1 MSLPASLSDA
11 THDSRSPARVAF
23 RLDLDKTYLAT
34 RFESLRGLLRI
45 PFEEAA
51 DKKHL
56 PGVPELVQALRRV
69 AEAQALGP
77 QVLFL
82 SASPPQLENVIRE
95 KLANDGVAFDGIIF
109 KDQLRN
115 LVRGHWRSLREQV
128 GYKLVELL
136 ESRAAGDRPPH
147 EVLFGDD
154 WESDPVI
161 YSLYA
166 DILNGRLDASALG
179 RSLDRLSVGRRQRER
194 ILAAVESLGIEPE
207 SPEVVERIY
216 IRLEKRTP
224 PSAFHVFGSRLVPTF
239 NYLQT
244 AAVLFE
250 NNRMDLA
257 GVSAVAS
264 ALREATGVGEDS
276 LRTSLDD
283 LARRGCLGLGSRSRL
298 LRHLEKEGLSR
309 RTPHEK
315 QIRERLRATR
325 ERWRR
330 IPERRFDPV
339 DYDKLLGE

>member
-1 MSLPASLSDA
+1 MNLPENTSDPVGA
-11 THDSRSPARVAF
+11 TRSPARIAF

-34 RFESLRGLLRI
+34 RFESFRGLLRI
-45 PFEEAA
+45 PFEEAS

-69 AEAQALGP
+69 AEAQGLGP
-77 QVLFL
+77 QVFFL
-82 SASPPQLENVIRE
+82 SASPPQLGNVIRE
-95 KLANDGVAFDGIIF
+95 KLANDGVAFDGIVF

-115 LVRGHWRSLREQV
+115 LVHGHWRSLREQV

-136 ESRAAGDRPPH
+136 ESRVAGDRPPH
-147 EVLFGDD
+147 EILFGDD

-166 DILNGRLDASALG
+166 DILNGRLDVTEL
-179 RSLDRLSVGRRQRER
+179 RRHLDRLSVGRRPRQR
-194 ILAAVESLGIEPE
+194 IFAAVESLAVASGSEDI
-207 SPEVVERIY
+207 VERIF

-224 PSAFHVFGSRLVPTF
+224 PSAFHIFGSRLVPTF

-250 NNRMDLA
+250 HDRMDLT
-257 GVSAVAS
+257 GVAAVAS
-264 ALREATGVGEDS
+264 AMRLATGVGNDS

-283 LARRGCLGLGSRSRL
+283 LARRGCFGLGSRSRV
-298 LRHLEKEGLSR
+298 LRHLEKEGLSK

-315 QIRERLRATR
+315 QIGERLRATR

-330 IPERRFDPV
+330 IPHRRPDPV
-339 DYDKLLGE
+339 DYDQLLSG

>member
-1 MSLPASLSDA
+1 MSSQEAPSAPVGSNIS
-11 THDSRSPARVAF
+11 SRIVF

-45 PFEEAA
+45 PFEDAA

-69 AEAQALGP
+69 AEEQALHP
-77 QVLFL
+77 QVFFL
-82 SASPPQLENVIRE
+82 SASPPQLGNVIRE
-95 KLANDGVAFDGIIF
+95 KLANDGVTVDGIVF

-136 ESRAAGDRPPH
+136 ESRVAGDRPPT
-147 EVLFGDD
+147 EILFGDD

-166 DILNGRLDASALG
+166 DVLNGRLNASTLRG
-179 RSLDRLSVGRRQRER
+179 YLDRLSVGRRQGAR
-194 ILAAVESLGIEPE
+194 ILGAVETLAVASGGA
-207 SPEVVERIY
+207 EVVERIF

-250 NNRMDLA
+250 HERMDLG
-257 GVSAVAS
+257 GVAVVA
-264 ALREATGVGEDS
+264 EAIRLSTGVGSDS

-283 LARRGCLGLGSRSRL
+283 LARRGCFGLGSRSRV
-298 LRHLEKEGLSR
+298 LRHLEREGLSK

-315 QIRERLRATR
+315 QVGERLRATR

-330 IPERRFDPV
+330 IPQRRPEPV
-339 DYDKLLGE
+339 DYAKLLGA